1 MIDDFGVMTKNECQ
15 GQIVYDIDFCVRVC
29 SLKEDEHCSTNPA
42 FGDDLCSIG
51 TKCSHESS
59 ICERLPMVSD
69 CESFYM
75 SHTLEQ
81 LTVVYHM
88 MCWKV
93 LIFVRNWIYMFS
105 RIKFKTEGE
114 YDDSYDYSMSSSEF
128 DQDLNQFMNLLDYT
142 VSSYK

>member
-29 SLKEDEHCSTNPA
+29 SLQEDEHCSTNPA

-59 ICERLPMVSD
+59 ICERLPMVS
-69 CESFYM
+69 ESFYM

-88 MCWKV
+88 MC
-93 LIFVRNWIYMFS
+93 
-105 RIKFKTEGE
+105 
-114 YDDSYDYSMSSSEF
+114 
-128 DQDLNQFMNLLDYT
+128 
-142 VSSYK
+142 